1 MTDYI
6 FCETKEDCGAICH
19 IVSWTMDKT
28 IGKAE
33 LCQKV
38 YFNGFHGPASAMQ
51 DAAER
56 LGVEMEPVNYGLNG
70 YANAIIKA
78 EGGK

>member
-1 MTDYI
+1 MTDYN
-6 FCETKEDCGAICH
+6 FCQTKEDCGAICH

-28 IGKAE
+28 IGKAK

-51 DAAER
+51 DAAES
-56 LGVEMEPVNYGLNG
+56 LDVEIGRITYGLNG
-70 YANAIIKA
+70 YANATVKTQG
-78 EGGK
+78 E

>member
-6 FCETKEDCGAICH
+6 FCETKEDCGAIRH

-28 IGKAE
+28 IGKAR
-33 LCQKV
+33 LSQKV

-51 DAAER
+51 DVAES
-56 LGVEMEPVNYGLNG
+56 LGVEIESVTYGLNG
-70 YANAIIKA
+70 YANARVKTQG
-78 EGGK
+78 E